1 MRKIWEDLWV
11 PAKLRTL
18 QSPRSKNKSR
28 ISLYNK
34 LLHNKLSPKKQNNPN
49 RNNKPK
55 LNKNNPLKKS
65 LKKWNLK
72 PVISSMLIDKSF
84 SLEKPLFTQAL
95 LKKLMY
101 QSTLPTISSHKP
113 NKDSLFSLES
123 LPSATMKSLMTLMS
137 MSSQSEV
144 IKDMNTSNK
153 SDSKLEPKK
162 EHKLKLLL
170 KFPLLNKIT
179 KSQVS

>member
-1 MRKIWEDLWV
+1 
-11 PAKLRTL
+11 
-18 QSPRSKNKSR
+18 
-28 ISLYNK
+28 
-34 LLHNKLSPKKQNNPN
+34 
-49 RNNKPK
+49 
-55 LNKNNPLKKS
+55 
-65 LKKWNLK
+65 
-72 PVISSMLIDKSF
+72 MLIDKSF

-179 KSQVS
+179 KSQVSQKSNSKTRGQCVSQSVSVVKFQKLLALKNSSKLTKIHG